1 MGLFDVFKKRN
12 APASDS
18 IMVVAPVSG
27 EVVQLCETDE
37 PLFSSEAL
45 GKGVAIK
52 PAENR
57 IVAPCDG
64 TVSLMF
70 DTGHAVSLV
79 SKSGA
84 EILIHVGLETVSLK
98 GKHYT
103 VHVKNGD
110 AIKAGQLL
118 IEFDREAI
126 AADGFDTI
134 TPVLVC
140 NPENF
145 SEMRTYPGKTVRA
158 GEKII
163 GLKK

>member
-1 MGLFDVFKKRN
+1 MGFLDKLFGTGGQE
-12 APASDS
+12 
-18 IMVVAPVSG
+18 ILAPVAG
-27 EVVQLCETDE
+27 EVVPVSEVNDPT
-37 PLFSSEAL
+37 FSEEIV

-52 PAENR
+52 PADNR

-70 DTGHAVSLV
+70 ATGHAVSLV

-145 SEMRTYPGKTVRA
+145 SEMRTYPGKAVRA

>member
-1 MGLFDVFKKRN
+1 MGFLDKLFGTGEQE
-12 APASDS
+12 
-18 IMVVAPVSG
+18 ILAPVAG
-27 EVVQLCETDE
+27 EVVPVSEVNDPT
-37 PLFSSEAL
+37 FSEEIV

-52 PAENR
+52 PADNR

-84 EILIHVGLETVSLK
+84 EIMIHVGLETVSLK

>member
-1 MGLFDVFKKRN
+1 MGFLDKLFGTGEQE
-12 APASDS
+12 
-18 IMVVAPVSG
+18 ILAPVAG
-27 EVVQLCETDE
+27 EVVPVSEVNDPT
-37 PLFSSEAL
+37 FSEEIV

-52 PAENR
+52 PADNR
-57 IVAPCDG
+57 IVAPRDG

-110 AIKAGQLL
+110 TIKAGQLL